1 MVFDLSAY
9 AAELVADVTQLL
21 VVMGF
26 TGISTDVEAWSCNN
40 RNPKAHVGKTEPGRT
55 RAMQE
60 KKTGIA
66 LGDAMR
72 VRAKVLTD
80 GTQVFLNC
88 FLESACRSA

>member
-1 MVFDLSAY
+1 MLFDLSAY

-26 TGISTDVEAWSCNN
+26 TGIHHRRGSLVCNN
-40 RNPKAHVGKTEPGRT
+40 RNLKAHVGKTEPGRT
-55 RAMQE
+55 RAVQE